1 MNFSNGYLII
11 INVFSKQIINIV
23 NKSIGK
29 SPFKMGS
36 KNTSKRNLKVF
47 IFSNILF
54 SYAVGL
60 FWPSYLI
67 FINEMGGGIENFG
80 FALGLIALS
89 GALTYLIFGKYSDR
103 IGRKPF
109 LIIGG
114 YASAL
119 IVLLY
124 TLIDSVW
131 QLYLIQIFS
140 GVIVALFEISE
151 QAFLGDVTRK
161 DNRGSAYGKYYA
173 ILGIIEAIAIFSGGM
188 LAEKFSFKI
197 MAYIIAV
204 ICIIATSFMLKISER
219 RSK

>member
-1 MNFSNGYLII
+1 MKYTEQTRKKNL
-11 INVFSKQIINIV
+11 NVF
-23 NKSIGK
+23 
-29 SPFKMGS
+29 
-36 KNTSKRNLKVF
+36 T
-47 IFSNILF
+47 FSNILF

-60 FWPSYLI
+60 FGPGYLI

-103 IGRKPF
+103 IGRKPL

-124 TLIDSVW
+124 TLIDLLW
-131 QLYLIQIFS
+131 QLCLVQILS
-140 GVIVALFEISE
+140 GFIVALFEISE
-151 QAFLGDVTRK
+151 EAFLGDETRK

-173 ILGIIEAIAIFSGGM
+173 ILGIVEAIAIFSGGM

-197 MAYIIAV
+197 MAYIIAA

-219 RSK
+219 RSKWETR